1 MSGVWLPGA
10 SALIALFLFIT
21 FFIKERVDNK
31 EVKIYGRLLIVNLL
45 FNFNACIGYV
55 LAKKVSFIIPYIG
68 FIQKIHLALLALL
81 AYFFVRYMMCISTFK
96 HEKTRDIFY
105 MINTI
110 CTSIF
115 VIAIFV
121 LPIETSNYGVA
132 LEVGGPSFYA
142 AILNVILSF
151 IVLIIYSIKYL
162 IDVGH
167 QVDKIVPFIL
177 LIVLFAGGI
186 ALTVYYPEVI
196 TETFC
201 TTFALLSMYFTI
213 ENPDIKLV
221 YKLQLARDEA
231 EKANRA
237 KSDFLSSMSHEIRTP
252 LNAIIGLSEDNLR
265 YKYQLPEEVYE
276 NSNDIMNASQTLLEI
291 IGNILDINKI
301 EANKMEIIE
310 EPYNLAKEINNLCK
324 ITILR
329 IGDKN
334 IDFNL
339 RLSEDLPYEL
349 LGDKTKIKE
358 IVNNL
363 LTNSIKYTEKGNID
377 LSINCINENNV
388 SKLIITCRDTGRG
401 IKAENINKLFN
412 KFERLDIERNTTA
425 EGTGLGLAIT
435 KSLVEM
441 MGGRIN
447 VQSQFGTG
455 SVFVVTIPQK
465 ISRMTENS
473 ESLYKKKEI
482 DTSILRGI
490 TILIVDDNDL
500 NIKVAK
506 KALKD
511 LDVVIDTCMSGEE
524 CLNKVKYGFEYDLIL
539 MDIMMPNMNGITCI
553 EKLKEKPDFKIPV
566 IALTAD
572 ALAGS
577 KEKYIE
583 EGFVDY
589 IPKPFTRDQIVE
601 KLNDIFIK
609 TRNM

>member
-1 MSGVWLPGA
+1 
-10 SALIALFLFIT
+10 
-21 FFIKERVDNK
+21 
-31 EVKIYGRLLIVNLL
+31 
-45 FNFNACIGYV
+45 
-55 LAKKVSFIIPYIG
+55 
-68 FIQKIHLALLALL
+68 
-81 AYFFVRYMMCISTFK
+81 
-96 HEKTRDIFY
+96 
-105 MINTI
+105 
-110 CTSIF
+110 
-115 VIAIFV
+115 
-121 LPIETSNYGVA
+121 
-132 LEVGGPSFYA
+132 
-142 AILNVILSF
+142 
-151 IVLIIYSIKYL
+151 
-162 IDVGH
+162 
-167 QVDKIVPFIL
+167 
-177 LIVLFAGGI
+177 
-186 ALTVYYPEVI
+186 
-196 TETFC
+196 
-201 TTFALLSMYFTI
+201 MYFTI
-213 ENPDIKLV
+213 ENPDITMVKELT
-221 YKLQLARDEA
+221 LARDEA

-276 NSNDIMNASQTLLEI
+276 NSNDIMTASQTLLEI

-301 EANKMEIIE
+301 EANKMEIVD
-310 EPYNLAKEINNLCK
+310 EPYKLVHEVNNLCK

-334 IDFNL
+334 IDFKL
-339 RLSEDLPYEL
+339 HISEDIPYEL
-349 LGDKTKIKE
+349 VGDKTKIKE
-358 IVNNL
+358 IINNL
-363 LTNSIKYTEKGNID
+363 LTNSIKYTEKGSID
-377 LSINCINENNV
+377 LTINCINEKDIC
-388 SKLIITCRDTGRG
+388 KLIITCRDTGRG
-401 IKAENINKLFN
+401 IKAEDINKLFN
-412 KFERLDIERNTTA
+412 KFERLDVERNTTA

-435 KSLVEM
+435 KSLVDM

-465 ISRMTENS
+465 ISRMNS
-473 ESLYKKKEI
+473 NSPSLYKKEEI
-482 DTSILRGI
+482 DTSVLRGI

-511 LDVVIDTCMSGEE
+511 LDVVIDTCKSGEE
-524 CLNKVKYGFEYDLIL
+524 CLNKVKYGHEYDLIL
-539 MDIMMPNMNGITCI
+539 MDIMMPHMTGTTTM
-553 EKLKEKPDFKIPV
+553 EKLKEKPEFNIPV

-601 KLNDIFIK
+601 KLSSIFND

>member
-1 MSGVWLPGA
+1 MSGVWLPGS
-10 SALIALFLFIT
+10 SALIALFLFCI
-21 FFIKERVDNK
+21 FFVKERVDNK
-31 EVKIYGRLLIVNLL
+31 EVKIYGSLLIVNLL
-45 FNFNACIGYV
+45 FNVNATLGYIVAKLAPELNTFIGY
-55 LAKKVSFIIPYIG
+55 
-68 FIQKIHLALLALL
+68 IQKVHLSLLILI
-81 AYFFVRYMMCISTFK
+81 AYYFVKYIIYITKLNHESTRNIFNKLNIVLTGIFLIGTISLPV
-96 HEKTRDIFY
+96 ETR
-105 MINTI
+105 
-110 CTSIF
+110 
-115 VIAIFV
+115 
-121 LPIETSNYGVA
+121 NYGEVI
-132 LEVGGPSFYA
+132 EVGGLSFYSAMA
-142 AILNVILSF
+142 AVILAF
-151 IVLIIYSIKYL
+151 VILLGFSIKYFFNNNY
-162 IDVGH
+162 H
-167 QVDKIVPFIL
+167 VDKIVPL
-177 LIVLFAGGI
+177 LILIALFAIGI
-186 ALTVYYPEVI
+186 SLTVHFPEVI
-196 TETFC
+196 SETFC
-201 TTFALLSMYFTI
+201 TTFALLTMYFTI
-213 ENPDIKLV
+213 ENPDVKIV
-221 YKLQLARDEA
+221 TKLQLARDEA

-276 NSNDIMNASQTLLEI
+276 NSNDIMTASQTLLEI

-301 EANKMEIIE
+301 EANKMEIVD
-310 EPYNLAKEINNLCK
+310 EPYKLVHEVNNLCK

-334 IDFNL
+334 IDFKL
-339 RLSEDLPYEL
+339 HISEDMPYEL
-349 LGDKTKIKE
+349 VGDKTKIKE
-358 IVNNL
+358 IINNL
-363 LTNSIKYTEKGNID
+363 LTNSIKYTEKGSID
-377 LSINCINENNV
+377 LTINCINEKDIC
-388 SKLIITCRDTGRG
+388 KLIITCRDTGRG
-401 IKAENINKLFN
+401 IKAEDINKLFN
-412 KFERLDIERNTTA
+412 KFERLDVERNTTA

-435 KSLVEM
+435 KSLVDM

-465 ISRMTENS
+465 ISRMNS
-473 ESLYKKKEI
+473 NSPSLYKKEEI
-482 DTSILRGI
+482 DTSVLRGI

-511 LDVVIDTCMSGEE
+511 LDVVIDTCKSGEE
-524 CLNKVKYGFEYDLIL
+524 CLNKVKYGHEYDLIL
-539 MDIMMPNMNGITCI
+539 MDIMMPHMTGTSTM
-553 EKLKEKPDFKIPV
+553 EKLKEKPEFNIPV

-601 KLNDIFIK
+601 KLSSIFND